1 MSAANEPGGSA
12 IALVEVDG
20 AVPAEVLA
28 QVQKLPHVK
37 QAKPLK
43 F

>member
-1 MSAANEPGGSA
+1 
-12 IALVEVDG
+12 LVEVDG

-28 QVQKLPHVK
+28 KVQALPQVK
-37 QAKPLK
+37 QAKPLV